1 MEDQVAKFKKLQES
15 AEELKT
21 KKITLDT
28 KYKAKKEALRD
39 VVQEVKDMGIDPN
52 KLGQVIKE
60 KEVELA
66 TEIGAFEKEVTEVSA
81 KLAKIE
87 E

>member
-1 MEDQVAKFKKLQES
+1 MEDQIKRFKELQEMS
-15 AEELKT
+15 EELKT
-21 KKITLDT
+21 KKITLGA

-39 VVQEVKDMGIDPN
+39 IVKEVKDLGIDPN

-60 KEVELA
+60 KEEALA
-66 TEIGAFEKEVTEVSA
+66 KEIEAFDKEVTEVSA

-87 E
+87 G